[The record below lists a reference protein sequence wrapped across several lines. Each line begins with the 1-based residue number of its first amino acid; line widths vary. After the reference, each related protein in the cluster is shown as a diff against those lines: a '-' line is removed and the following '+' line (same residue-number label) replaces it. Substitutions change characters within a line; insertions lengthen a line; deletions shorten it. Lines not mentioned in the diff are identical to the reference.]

1 MTMTRKELAE
11 RIDHTAL
18 GPEVSPERVR
28 QLCAEAKEW
37 GFYGVCVN
45 PCHIELAKKEL
56 EGTSVKIVTVIGF
69 PHGATLPQVKAYEAR
84 AAVEAGADEL
94 DMVINIAALKAK
106 DYQVIL
112 KELAAVRE
120 ALVRAPRR
128 IVLKAILE
136 TGLLSDEEKVAGAI
150 LAQAG
155 GADFVKTST
164 GFGPRGATV
173 EDVKLLREAV
183 GLQMR
188 IKAAGG
194 IRDYQAAVAMIE
206 AGADRL
212 GTSAGVAIITGAPQ

>member
-1 MTMTRKELAE
+1 MTRKELAG

-45 PCHIELAKKEL
+45 PSYIELARKEL
-56 EGTSVKIVTVIGF
+56 EGAPVKIVTVIGF
-69 PHGATLPQVKAYEAR
+69 PHGATLPQAKACEAR

-106 DYQVIL
+106 DYQAIL

-173 EDVKLLREAV
+173 EDVRLLRAAV
-183 GLQMR
+183 GPQMK

-212 GTSAGVAIITGAPQ
+212 GTSAGVAIITGAPE